1 MSNSK
6 GKFAKKE
13 CSCNNKKKV
22 SIVIAVC
29 TLVALLIIPFA
40 LNSRNTKEEGNK
52 ASVATEKAID
62 LTDRDV
68 IRDLMK
74 AQKNS

>member
-13 CSCNNKKKV
+13 CGCTNKKKV
-22 SIVIAVC
+22 SIVIVVC
-29 TLVALLIIPFA
+29 TLAALLIIPFV
-40 LNSRNTKEEGNK
+40 LNSRSTEAEENN
-52 ASVATEKAID
+52 ASVSTEKAID
-62 LTDRDV
+62 LTDRDA